1 MTAVGL
7 MRAVVCHAP
16 GASGTVTLDE
26 VAAPRPAPGEVRVEV
41 DYAGLNF
48 PDLLL
53 VRGLYQRRPEPPFIP
68 GIEFAG
74 RVVEC
79 GEGISQP
86 APGTPVIG
94 YCGTGGFAEQVCCDA
109 RRLLVLPDFIPAE
122 EGAGLTV
129 AWATAHYA
137 LIRRAGLRAGE
148 WLVVTGA
155 GGGTGLAAVQI
166 GKAMGARVAAVC
178 STAAKREFALANGA
192 DAVIDGAAADLKRAL
207 KALNDGN
214 GADVAYDTVGGD
226 AFDALSR
233 AMAWGGRLLVIGFA
247 SGRIPSLPANL
258 ALLKGYAL
266 VGAAW
271 GAFVDREPD
280 GWREGLE
287 QLFDWYRDG
296 AVRVPVDE
304 VLPLEQAQE
313 ALTRLA
319 ERRVRGKLVLR
330 CR

>member
-1 MTAVGL
+1 
-7 MRAVVCHAP
+7 MRAVVCDTP
-16 GASGTVTLDE
+16 GQPGSLAVKQ
-26 VAAPRPAPGEVRVEV
+26 VAAPLPAQGEVLVDI
-41 DYAGLNF
+41 DYAGVNF

-53 VRGLYQRRPEPPFIP
+53 VQGLYQRRPDPPFIP
-68 GIEFAG
+68 GIEIAG
-74 RVVEC
+74 RVAAC
-79 GEGISQP
+79 GAGVSGLP
-86 APGTPVIG
+86 PGTRVIG

-122 EGAGLTV
+122 QGAGLTV

-137 LIRRAGLRAGE
+137 LTRRAALSAGE

-166 GKAMGARVAAVC
+166 GKALGARVAAVC

-192 DAVIDGAAADLKRAL
+192 EAVIDATADDLKGAI
-207 KALNDGN
+207 KALNDGH

-226 AFDALSR
+226 IFDALSR
-233 AMAWGGRLLVIGFA
+233 AMAWDGRLLVIGFA
-247 SGRIPSLPANL
+247 SGRIPQLPTNL

-271 GAFVDREPD
+271 GAFVDRNPET
-280 GWREGLE
+280 WTEGLDV
-287 QLFDWYRDG
+287 LYDWYRDG
-296 AVRVPVDE
+296 AVRVPVDDI
-304 VLPLEQAQE
+304 LPLEAAPE
-313 ALTRLA
+313 ALNRLA
-319 ERRVRGKLVLR
+319 DRQVTGKLVLR